1 MLPANK
7 YLSNYVFIAI
17 AWVESR
23 HRIGVLM
30 FVLIFSFVVSVNA
43 LVILMSY
50 DANLIMGMLPVDALL
65 VKFWNRNTI

>member
-43 LVILMSY
+43 LILMSY

-65 VKFWNRNTI
+65 VKIWNRNTI